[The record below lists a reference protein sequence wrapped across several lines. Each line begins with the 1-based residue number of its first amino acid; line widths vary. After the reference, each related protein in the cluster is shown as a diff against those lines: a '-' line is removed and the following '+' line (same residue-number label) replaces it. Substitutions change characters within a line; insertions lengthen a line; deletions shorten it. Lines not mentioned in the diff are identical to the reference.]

1 MQDPTFADK
10 HEKTA
15 YDALMAE
22 VLDLGQEPH
31 WQTHSRWS
39 QVLACQ
45 NLIQNA
51 EKILPI
57 LNRLIAA
64 RRREVRR
71 ASLGARNK

>member
-22 VLDLGQEPH
+22 VLSLGQEPH
-31 WQTHSRWS
+31 WRNHSRWS
-39 QVLACQ
+39 QGLVCQ
-45 NLIQNA
+45 ELIRHA
-51 EKILPI
+51 EKIVPI

-64 RRREVRR
+64 RRREARR
-71 ASLGARNK
+71 AALGAS